1 MTGREIS
8 TAGARRT
15 ARTIP
20 CGTSGP
26 AAPPSCG
33 TGSGPPRSQVLFPL
47 IELERQKLIEKWHD
61 SIEEALHEN
70 HVEQFGA
77 AVTDPAEVELGTLC
91 YMMRCRVSGD
101 YRMLYIPEEADRER
115 IRFLHECRNK
125 LAHMNCC
132 APGQVAAL
140 LDGVC

>member
-1 MTGREIS
+1 M
-8 TAGARRT
+8 
-15 ARTIP
+15 
-20 CGTSGP
+20 
-26 AAPPSCG
+26 
-33 TGSGPPRSQVLFPL
+33 
-47 IELERQKLIEKWHD
+47 
-61 SIEEALHEN
+61 
-70 HVEQFGA
+70 EQFGA